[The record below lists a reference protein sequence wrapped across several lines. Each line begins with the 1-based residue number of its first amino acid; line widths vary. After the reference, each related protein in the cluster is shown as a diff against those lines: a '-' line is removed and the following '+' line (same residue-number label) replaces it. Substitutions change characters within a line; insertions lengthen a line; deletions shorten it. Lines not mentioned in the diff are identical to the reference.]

1 MSAVV
6 IDGGIVHY
14 ESLGRGRPLVFVH
27 GWLGSWRYWMAT
39 MGELSDTYRTY
50 ALDLWGFGDS
60 DKSQPRYTLAHYV
73 TLLRSFLDELGIQ
86 RTPIVGHSLGAAV
99 ALRLA
104 LTDAERI
111 DRMALISLPFSEQ
124 DVNGKALASGK
135 STLGAGLFGAPVEYG
150 PVLSELDKT
159 DRQAIDMSVSSM
171 SGVDVGSHLDSLRT
185 PSLIVCGSKD
195 PIVTPP
201 RDEFFATPAQ
211 LLPDGSPSAVRAI
224 LMAGLRHFPMLEE
237 ASQFNRLLRD
247 FLALDVS
254 VPATLHALE
263 LKEEWRR
270 RMH

>member
-1 MSAVV
+1 MSAIV

-27 GWLGSWRYWMAT
+27 GWLGSWRYWMST

-60 DKSQPRYTLAHYV
+60 DKGQARYTLTQYV
-73 TLLRSFLDELGIQ
+73 TLLRAFLDELGIQ
-86 RTPIVGHSLGAAV
+86 RTPIIGHALGAAAALQV
-99 ALRLA
+99 AATEPERVERL
-104 LTDAERI
+104 
-111 DRMALISLPFSEQ
+111 ALISLPFGQ
-124 DVNGKALASGK
+124 ADVSGKALAAGK
-135 STLGAGLFGAPVEYG
+135 TTLGAGLFGAPSEYG

-159 DRQAIDMSVSSM
+159 DRQAIDLSLASL
-171 SGVDVGSHLDSLRT
+171 SGEDFGSQLASLQT
-185 PSLIVCGSKD
+185 PCLVVHGGKD

-201 RDEFFATPAQ
+201 RDEFFAPPAGGAP
-211 LLPDGSPSAVRAI
+211 LLRTI
-224 LMAGLRHFPMLEE
+224 LMAGQRHFPMLEE

-247 FLALDVS
+247 FLSLDLS
-254 VPATLHALE
+254 NPANLPALE